1 MPTIPSRRQVLALG
15 ATAALLAVPAPLLAG
30 LPPARS
36 RFGADDEAVLDALK
50 GLLYGPGAEA
60 MDILTPLRETLGFL
74 DESQQAQLAS
84 LPSTFDLLSRVLVP
98 TGGAFASLP
107 VAAQAAALD
116 DWLESPLAFRRQVG
130 QALRQL
136 VLAHCYTH
144 PVGQAA
150 IGYAGPWLGQYQ
162 LPIHPL
168 RFGEPE

>member
-1 MPTIPSRRQVLALG
+1 MLRPPSRRQFFALG
-15 ATAALLAVPAPLLAG
+15 ASAALLAVPAPLLAA

-36 RFGADDEAVLDALK
+36 QFGPDDEAVLDALK
-50 GLLYGPGAEA
+50 AVLYGPGAEA
-60 MDILTPLRETLGFL
+60 IDILTPLRETIAFL
-74 DESQQAQLAS
+74 DEAQQAQLAS

-98 TGGAFASLP
+98 TGGAFATLSLE
-107 VAAQAAALD
+107 AQAAALE
-116 DWLESPLAFRRQVG
+116 DWLQSPLAFRRQVG

-150 IGYAGPWLGQYQ
+150 VGYAGPWLGRHL
-162 LPIHPL
+162 LPVHPL